1 MRLFTNQSFVF
12 VCTAILMETTRQAN
26 VETNFTLEI
35 VETIRKSHAQ
45 SLAKKKNEKYSG
57 PIQNTSVQ
65 HAFLLMTKL
74 IFQCS

>member
-26 VETNFTLEI
+26 LETNFTLEI

-45 SLAKKKNEKYSG
+45 SLAKKNMKN
-57 PIQNTSVQ
+57 ILVQ
-65 HAFLLMTKL
+65 YRTRRFSTHF
-74 IFQCS
+74 C